1 MKNLFFGLLA
11 LFTISLSAQE
21 DLVVYV
27 IDYETKAPIKNITVT
42 LVNDQQ
48 GYEAKKTTNEVGKAF
63 FNSIAAANGYQV
75 IFDGN
80 KTYGT
85 TISDRVDVRSN
96 EESVVKLLLFPASF
110 QQEILNEV
118 VVTAL
123 GIKREKQSLVSSV
136 TTIKPAALTEV
147 TLTNVVNSLAG
158 QVAGVKVTNGSSGV
172 GSSSRIVIRGEN
184 SLSSSNQP
192 LFVVDGVPISNE
204 QITSD
209 LVNDGSLQE
218 VDYGN
223 GASEISPDD
232 IASISILKGAGS
244 AALYGARAAN
254 GVVLITTKRGKK
266 KKGLGVSINSS
277 LTIETLL
284 TLPDY
289 QNVYGGGS
297 NGQYSFQN
305 GAGAGVNDGGL
316 SSYGPLLDQ
325 GLLINQFDSPSLD
338 INGNTVRAGDVIAR
352 TLADGTLTPITPTA
366 WVSNPNNV
374 RDFFKTGIT
383 KQNNIAISSSGD
395 KGSSRFSYSNLI
407 NEGIVPNTDLKRDG
421 ISISLNQELHK
432 KLHVNAFVNYIN
444 TRSGNRPNLG
454 YGYENPLYGF
464 NWTGRQA
471 NINSFRNYWQAG
483 QEGSQHFDINYNWL
497 TNPYLTVFENTNSF
511 NKNRFLGNAAAV
523 YNITDKL
530 TATIRTGLDT
540 YNDKREFR
548 RAVSTNANL
557 EGSYREDNV
566 FFKELNTDVLIS
578 YDDVINE
585 NWKYNVSA
593 GANRFDQEIEY
604 SYTLAPQLAIP
615 DIFTLANSKAA
626 LVAESNTFTKR
637 INSVY
642 ATSNVNYK
650 DALYFDVS
658 YRNDWSS
665 TLPANNN
672 SFGYYSAGV
681 SAVISKLVTL
691 PEAISF
697 LKFRFSGAS
706 VGNDTDPYQ
715 NNQNFLLNQNY
726 GTNFRVTNENVLK
739 NSNLKPER
747 LNALE
752 TGIEAWFFK
761 NRLQVDVSAYQNT
774 SVDQIIS
781 SPISQ
786 ASGFGNFNINGGE
799 VRTRGLEILLS
810 SILIKNKDFK
820 WESSVN
826 FSISRSIVT
835 ELPEG
840 VDQFV
845 TGSADVFSGS
855 GGSNS
860 VFYIAQEGGR
870 VGDMFG
876 TGFVEI
882 DGKILHNAN
891 GLPVQDPNLRLL
903 GNYNPD
909 FQIGFNN
916 NFTYKNINLSFLFDW
931 RQGGTIVSR
940 TKTLGSTSGVLKE
953 TLIGRE
959 TGIVGNG
966 VVNIGTDAAPQYVA
980 NTTNVSAQTYNNSFF
995 DRGNEASALYD
1006 ASYLKLRQLS
1016 IYYKFNKD
1024 LVNRIGFQ
1032 KIKIGLTG
1040 SNLFLFTENPHF
1052 DPELNALQG
1061 QSVTQ
1066 GVEDFSY
1073 PSTRS
1078 FGISIKTEF

>member
-1 MKNLFFGLLA
+1 MKTA
-11 LFTISLSAQE
+11 LFAVLQFVAITLFAQTNTYTST
-21 DLVVYV
+21 VVDENNEPLPYV
-27 IDYETKAPIKNITVT
+27 TVHEVNSKNYTTTANNGVFI
-42 LVNDQQ
+42 L
-48 GYEAKKTTNEVGKAF
+48 TTNTKNFTINLSFVGYTSKK
-63 FNSIAAANGYQV
+63 IIIENGNLPKKIVLIPSSEQ
-75 IFDGN
+75 
-80 KTYGT
+80 
-85 TISDRVDVRSN
+85 
-96 EESVVKLLLFPASF
+96 
-110 QQEILNEV
+110 LNEV

-123 GIKREKQSLVSSV
+123 GIKREKQSLASSV
-136 TTIKPAALTEV
+136 TTIKPEKLTEV
-147 TLTNVVNSLAG
+147 TLTNIVNSLAG
-158 QVAGVKVTNGSSGV
+158 QVAGVQVTNGSSGV

-192 LFVVDGVPISNE
+192 LFVVDGVPISNQ

-254 GVVLITTKRGKK
+254 GVVLITTKSGKK
-266 KKGLGVSINSS
+266 TKGLGVSINSS
-277 LTIETLL
+277 LTVESLL

-297 NGQYSFQN
+297 NGQYSFEN
-305 GAGAGVNDGGL
+305 GAGGGINDGGL
-316 SSYGPLLDQ
+316 SSYGPRLDQ
-325 GLLINQFDSPSLD
+325 GFLINQFDSPSVD
-338 INGNTVRAGDVIAR
+338 INGNVVRAGDVISR
-352 TLADGTLTPITPTA
+352 TLANGTLTPITATP
-366 WVSNPNNV
+366 WVSNPDNV
-374 RDFFKTGIT
+374 RNFFKTGIT
-383 KQNNIAISSSGD
+383 KQNNIAINSSGE
-395 KGSSRFSYSNLI
+395 KGSSRLSYSNLR

-421 ISISLNQELHK
+421 ISLSLNQKINEQLN
-432 KLHVNAFVNYIN
+432 VNAFVNYIN
-444 TRSGNRPNLG
+444 SRSGNRPNLG

-471 NINSFRNYWQAG
+471 NISSLKDYWQAG

-511 NKNRFLGNAAAV
+511 NKNRVLGNASAV

-530 TATIRTGLDT
+530 TVTARAGIDT

-557 EGSYREDNV
+557 EGSYREDHV
-566 FFKELNTDVLIS
+566 YFRELNTDVLFS
-578 YDDVINE
+578 YNNKIND
-585 NWKYNVSA
+585 NWKYNLSA

-615 DIFTLANSKAA
+615 DIYTLANSKAA
-626 LVAESNTFTKR
+626 LVAQSNLFTKR
-637 INSVY
+637 INSIY
-642 ATSNVNYK
+642 GTGNLNYK

-665 TLPANNN
+665 TLPEGSN
-672 SFGYYSAGV
+672 SFAYYSAGI
-681 SAVISKLVTL
+681 SAVVSKLTKL

-697 LKFRFSGAS
+697 LKLRFSGAS

-726 GTNFRVTNENVLK
+726 GTDFRVTNENVLK
-739 NSNLKPER
+739 NANLKPER
-747 LNALE
+747 LNAFE
-752 TGIEAWFFK
+752 TGLEAWFFK
-761 NRLQVDVSAYQNT
+761 NRLQLDASVYQNT

-786 ASGFGNFNINGGE
+786 ASGFGNFNVNGGK

-810 SILIKNKDFK
+810 GVIIKNKNFK

-826 FSISRSIVT
+826 FSTSRSIVT
-835 ELPEG
+835 ELPDG
-840 VDQFV
+840 VDQFI
-845 TGSADVFSGS
+845 TGSANVFSGN
-855 GGSNS
+855 GGANS

-882 DGKILHNAN
+882 NGEILHDSGGN
-891 GLPVQDPNLRLL
+891 PVQDPNLRLL

-909 FQIGFNN
+909 FQIGFRNK
-916 NFTYKNINLSFLFDW
+916 FTYKNVDVSFLFDW

-940 TKTLGSTSGVLKE
+940 TKALGSTSGVLKE

-959 TGIVGNG
+959 TGIVGDG
-966 VVNIGTDAAPQYVA
+966 VVNIGTDDAPQYVA
-980 NTTNVSAQTYNNSFF
+980 NTTNVSASDYYGKFF
-995 DRGNEASALYD
+995 ARGNEASALYD
-1006 ASYLKLRQLS
+1006 ASYVKLRQLS
-1016 IYYKFNKD
+1016 IYYNFSND
-1024 LVNRIGFQ
+1024 LVNSIGFE

-1040 SNLFLFTENPHF
+1040 SNLLLFTENPHF
-1052 DPELNALQG
+1052 DPELNALQE
-1061 QSVTQ
+1061 QSITQ

-1078 FGISIKTEF
+1078 IGVSIKTEF